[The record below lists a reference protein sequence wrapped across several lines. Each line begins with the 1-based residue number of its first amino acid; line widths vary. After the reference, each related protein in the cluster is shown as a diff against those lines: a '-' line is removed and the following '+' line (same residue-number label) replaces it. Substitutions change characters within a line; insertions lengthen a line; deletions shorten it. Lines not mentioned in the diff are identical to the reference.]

1 MRTFTDT
8 TGHVWSL
15 SVTVRTVK
23 QVKEAT
29 DVLLT
34 ELFDDDC
41 ALLARLSKDVCTLVD
56 IIWVICQSQAEEAG
70 VSEGEFA
77 ERLGGDALGDA
88 SEAFARAIADFFTS
102 PEQRRGLHAMLNKIQ
117 ATGREAAG
125 MAADRIEE
133 LDPHQMAEGFINFAS
148 STLGTSDNHR
158 GTTALVS

>member
-8 TGHVWSL
+8 TGHVWNL
-15 SVTVRTVK
+15 SVSVLTVK
-23 QVKEAT
+23 RVKEST

-34 ELFDDDC
+34 ELFDNDC
-41 ALLARLSKDVCTLVD
+41 ALLGRLSKDVCQLVS
-56 IIWVICQSQAEEAG
+56 IIWVICQSQAEQAG
-70 VSEGEFA
+70 VSEDDFA

-102 PEQRRGLHAMLNKIQ
+102 PEQRRGLHAILNTLQ

-133 LDPHQMAEGFINFAS
+133 LDPHQMAAGYINFAS